1 MSPRARE
8 RERESNERNCV
19 FDDEVR
25 DSGGHPRR
33 FTATIKPP
41 KIFPPSGGE
50 ILFFSP
56 PSPFPAQYRVNLLDF
71 QSKFAAR
78 FTGGNTCA
86 VEIVF
91 NEFCVIYRLSYYNFR
106 GEIEGEGWTRPIDG

>member
-1 MSPRARE
+1 MMKCATL
-8 RERESNERNCV
+8 V
-19 FDDEVR
+19 AILDDLQQR
-25 DSGGHPRR
+25 LNHRKYFLRPGGRYY
-33 FTATIKPP
+33 F
-41 KIFPPSGGE
+41 FP
-50 ILFFSP
+50 P

>member
-1 MSPRARE
+1 MMKCATL
-8 RERESNERNCV
+8 V
-19 FDDEVR
+19 AILDDLQQR
-25 DSGGHPRR
+25 LNRRKYFLRPGGRYY
-33 FTATIKPP
+33 
-41 KIFPPSGGE
+41 
-50 ILFFSP
+50 FFSP

-106 GEIEGEGWTRPIDG
+106 GKIEGEGWTRPIDG